1 MQDRQPELIFH
12 PRDLLSLDGVDRVLC
27 VAPHPDD
34 EVIGCGG
41 LLAAWADRGCAVH
54 VLILTCGQQ
63 GSGPAPQ
70 AAQAE
75 QAEQDPQA
83 DPGDLTDLAARR
95 RQESLQAAVALGTPQ
110 PTFLRLADRALRYDA
125 TLVAALAR
133 AIAQHAPQVLLLPS
147 LSEPHPDHQAAALAG
162 LAAARDAAPGLHTV
176 LFYECGAP
184 LHANVHFP
192 IDAVAPRKWQALQCF
207 TSQLGVEDYEPHAR
221 ALAALRA
228 FGLRPPCRQAEA
240 FFRVDL
246 QAVREKG
253 ALAALPQWPW
263 VRERLDLANDPAQL
277 PLVSVLVRSMN
288 RACLPEALASVA
300 LQTHANLELVVV
312 NASGAPHRPLDFLP
326 PTLPRRVV
334 SPPQTPALPEA
345 PPPPA
350 LSSVEGPCGRAQAA
364 NLALAAAQGEYALF
378 LDDDDLLQP
387 QHLERLIAALQ
398 AHPQAVGAYA
408 GVRVETHDGAHL
420 RDYDLPWS
428 RQRLQGV
435 NYLPIHAVLFR
446 MDRVRQRGLRFN
458 EQLPVLEDWD
468 FWLRLTEGA
477 DLVHCPGVSAVY
489 RQGLGQSALGD
500 AQHPHHWRVWH
511 RRLLLQRVQ
520 SLAPEALAELL
531 AWHAVELD
539 RTQAGADRQD
549 AELRTTQ
556 AALQQTQATLL
567 DARSLAQQHQAARD
581 ALQQQLLAFGRESQ
595 AALDAKEA
603 ELQRFG
609 EQARQALD
617 AKEAELQRVAADAR
631 RALQERDAQ
640 LAAVQAELARRQAE
654 LRAIHASRSWRWT
667 AVLRRGGGP
676 APGDPGA

>member
-70 AAQAE
+70 AAQAD
-75 QAEQDPQA
+75 QAEQNPQA

-246 QAVREKG
+246 QAVRDKG

-326 PTLPRRVV
+326 PTLPWRVV

-345 PPPPA
+345 PPTPA

-539 RTQAGADRQD
+539 RTQA
-549 AELRTTQ
+549 
-556 AALQQTQATLL
+556 TLL
-567 DARSLAQQHQAARD
+567 DAQSLGQQHQAARD

-617 AKEAELQRVAADAR
+617 AKEAELQRVAVEAQ
-631 RALQERDAQ
+631 RALQERDAR
-640 LAAVQAELARRQAE
+640 LAAVQAE

-676 APGDPGA
+676 APGNPGA

>member
-1 MQDRQPELIFH
+1 MIDRNTESPSHL
-12 PRDLLSLDGVDRVLC
+12 PDLLSLDGVQRVLC
-27 VAPHPDD
+27 VALRLEDA
-34 EVIGCGG
+34 VLGCGG
-41 LLAAWADRGCAVH
+41 LMAACADMGASVHVVMPVDIGQEQGRVSFQHASHQTYACSHREALAAEHLGIPGSSLLGFPRH
-54 VLILTCGQQ
+54 V
-63 GSGPAPQ
+63 
-70 AAQAE
+70 
-75 QAEQDPQA
+75 
-83 DPGDLTDLAARR
+83 
-95 RQESLQAAVALGTPQ
+95 V
-110 PTFLRLADRALRYDA
+110 RYDDA
-125 TLVAALAR
+125 MVQTLSD
-133 AIAQHAPQVLLLPS
+133 AIRQHRPQVLLLPS
-147 LSEPHPDHQAAALAG
+147 LSQQAVSHRALTLAG
-162 LAAARDAAPGLHTV
+162 LSAACSAGVEPLEV
-176 LFYECGAP
+176 LQYEHWVP
-184 LHANVHFP
+184 LHANVCFP
-192 IDAVAPRKWQALQCF
+192 IDEVADKKWTALRCLDSIQDSAGF
-207 TSQLGVEDYEPHAR
+207 EAHAR

-228 FGLRPPCRQAEA
+228 FGLRPHCRQGES
-240 FFRVDL
+240 FFKVHL
-246 QAVREKG
+246 QAVRERG
-253 ALAALPQWPW
+253 GLAALPQWPW
-263 VRERLDLANDPAQL
+263 VQKSGRQTVDPLRL

-288 RACLPEALASVA
+288 RDCLPDALASVA
-300 LQTHANLELVVV
+300 LQIYTHLEVVVV
-312 NASGAPHRPLDFLP
+312 NASGGAHRPLDFLP
-326 PTLPRRVV
+326 ASLPWRIVQSAPESGAGVV
-334 SPPQTPALPEA
+334 GSAGPA
-345 PPPPA
+345 
-350 LSSVEGPCGRAQAA
+350 VPCGRAQAA

-446 MDRVRQRGLRFN
+446 LDRVRQRGLRFN

-556 AALQQTQATLL
+556 AELQHTQATLL
-567 DARSLAQQHQAARD
+567 DASSLAQQHQAARD
-581 ALQQQLLAFGRESQ
+581 VLQQQLLAFGRESQ

-603 ELQRFG
+603 ALQHFG
-609 EQARQALD
+609 QQARQALD
-617 AKEAELQRVAADAR
+617 AKEAELQRVAADAQ
-631 RALQERDAQ
+631 RALHERDAQ
-640 LAAVQAELARRQAE
+640 LAAVQAE

-667 AVLRRGGGP
+667 AVLRRDGGP
-676 APGDPGA
+676 APGDSGA

>member
-70 AAQAE
+70 AAQAAQE
-75 QAEQDPQA
+75 PQG

-125 TLVAALAR
+125 TLVAALAQ

-246 QAVREKG
+246 QAVRDKG

-300 LQTHANLELVVV
+300 LQTHANLELIVV
-312 NASGAPHRPLDFLP
+312 NATGGPHRPLDFLP
-326 PTLPRRVV
+326 PTLPWRVV

-350 LSSVEGPCGRAQAA
+350 LSSVEAPCGRAQAA

-387 QHLERLIAALQ
+387 QHLERLIAPLQ

-468 FWLRLTEGA
+468 FWLRLTDGA

-556 AALQQTQATLL
+556 AALQQAQATLL
-567 DARSLAQQHQAARD
+567 DAQSLGQQHQAARD
-581 ALQQQLLAFGRESQ
+581 VLQQQLLAFGRESQ

-603 ELQRFG
+603 ALQLFG
-609 EQARQALD
+609 QQARQALD
-617 AKEAELQRVAADAR
+617 AKEAELQRVAADAQ
-631 RALQERDAQ
+631 RALHERDAQ
-640 LAAVQAELARRQAE
+640 LAAVQAE

-667 AVLRRGGGP
+667 AVLRRDGGP
-676 APGDPGA
+676 APGDSGA